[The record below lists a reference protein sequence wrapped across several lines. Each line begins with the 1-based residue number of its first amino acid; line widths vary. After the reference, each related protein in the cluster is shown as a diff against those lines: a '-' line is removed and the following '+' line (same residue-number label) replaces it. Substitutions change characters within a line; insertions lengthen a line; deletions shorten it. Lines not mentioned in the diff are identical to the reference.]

1 MGRLIVVLDPGVVVT
16 PADLATAW
24 ESDEETRAVGTATV
38 ETAAPGDFFGVLE
51 LVVVPLAVNLATNV
65 ITVPDFV
72 PDGAVV
78 EIHAEGPTGEQKPYI
93 VRIYEDDGTI
103 KNPFT
108 PEKKIFHRAQNP

>member
-1 MGRLIVVLDPGVVVT
+1 MKKYILFLVL
-16 PADLATAW
+16 
-24 ESDEETRAVGTATV
+24 SIATV
-38 ETAAPGDFFGVLE
+38 VAADSLKFRPVPQPDVDSYAGYFWTNDVTGWQKFGS
-51 LVVVPLAVNLATNV
+51 VPATTNV

>member
-65 ITVPDFV
+65 ITVLVGKLMAKLRPERPHQPDLEIAEMTR
-72 PDGAVV
+72 DNGDRIVV
-78 EIHAEGPTGEQKPYI
+78 
-93 VRIYEDDGTI
+93 VRL
-103 KNPFT
+103 
-108 PEKKIFHRAQNP
+108 HRTHQ